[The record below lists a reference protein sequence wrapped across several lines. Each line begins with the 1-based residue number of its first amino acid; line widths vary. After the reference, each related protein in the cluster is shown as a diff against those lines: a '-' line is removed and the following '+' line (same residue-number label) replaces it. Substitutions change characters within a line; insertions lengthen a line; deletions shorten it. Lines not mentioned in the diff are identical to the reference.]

1 MTHNQS
7 PCSYEE
13 ILEYYKN
20 PNNRSIEQSILSL
33 ELKPISIGPGHFT
46 QGYGWFDTRKKFLD
60 WRDISKS
67 ISRSYSLGGPMGF
80 NIIKNPVKI

>member
-1 MTHNQS
+1 MTHKQP

-46 QGYGWFDTRKKFLD
+46 QGYGWFDTRKNF
-60 WRDISKS
+60 WIEEIYR
-67 ISRSYSLGGPMGF
+67 SRFQDL
-80 NIIKNPVKI
+80 IA

>member
-1 MTHNQS
+1 MTHKQS

-46 QGYGWFDTRKKFLD
+46 QGYGWFGTRKNF
-60 WRDISKS
+60 
-67 ISRSYSLGGPMGF
+67 
-80 NIIKNPVKI
+80 